1 MSENALVRHFSA
13 HWGKWAVLIT
23 LVAAVIVGAFVCK
36 DSIAVWA
43 GYAATAAQAA
53 TVPDDGGISPGARLF
68 RDFMVLFIAVIGL
81 VLAVVRAIVLHGQA
95 EIERNQFELANSQ
108 FQHQTDAA
116 TRQFNQ
122 AESRMFDERF
132 STAAELMAKEIAGK
146 PAIAARVSGINI
158 MDEVA
163 NAAPDVF
170 LTQTVKTMVAYIKD
184 NAAET
189 AKKPLQI
196 EPENQLLNILDV
208 GTFALGEDVKSAFAV
223 LHRILS
229 GKDVGGKMNKDVL
242 DLSGQHFRKLD
253 FGRAQIEH
261 YTNWSGTNLQGARLY
276 KATFHKGV
284 RLINTDFSKAVLSSA
299 DLTEAKLTLANM
311 RETHLDKADLRGAVM
326 HCAVLQGARLQE
338 AKMHGS
344 DLSHLH
350 PLMTGKEA
358 NDSDFSKANLRGAK
372 LEFANLRG
380 ADMTGAD
387 LRGASL
393 HGADLRGADLSDAKF
408 GATNMTGVEI
418 DSASLTDS
426 VKEAMSEGI
435 WYAPEDKWAQGIADN
450 DRNPKWDLELRNDD
464 DYYALAGIV
473 RNFVVE
479 IDPKFGGET
488 LRGRVRK
495 LLDEGKL
502 PPEHA
507 TRVRG
512 YLEEKPKK
520 GGKPSDAKNGD

>member
-1 MSENALVRHFSA
+1 MSENALVRHFFT
-13 HWGKWAVLIT
+13 HWKKWVGLIA
-23 LVAAVIVGAFVCK
+23 LLAAVIAVVFMCK
-36 DSIAVWA
+36 HGIAEWA
-43 GYAATAAQAA
+43 GYGARL
-53 TVPDDGGISPGARLF
+53 PKGSKEMSPGAQFF
-68 RDFMVLFIAVIGL
+68 RDFMVLVIAVVGI
-81 VLAVVRAIVLHGQA
+81 VLAIVRAINLDSQA
-95 EIERNQFELANSQ
+95 ETARSQFELANSQ

-116 TRQFNQ
+116 TKQFNQ
-122 AESRMFDERF
+122 AESRMLDGRF
-132 STAAELMAKEIAGK
+132 STAAELMAKEFAGK

-163 NAAPDVF
+163 NAAPDIF
-170 LTQTVKTMVAYIKD
+170 LTQTVKAMVAYIKD

-196 EPENQLLNILDV
+196 EPENKFQELTKELLLDV

-229 GKDVGGKMNKDVL
+229 DKEVRGKMNKDVL

-284 RLINTDFSKAVLSSA
+284 RLINTDFSNAVLSSA
-299 DLTEAKLTLANM
+299 GLTEAKLTLANM

-326 HCAVLQGARLQE
+326 HCAILRGAHLQE

-372 LEFANLRG
+372 LESANLRG

-387 LRGASL
+387 LRGADL
-393 HGADLRGADLSDAKF
+393 RGADLRGADLSDAKF

-426 VKEAMSEGI
+426 VKEAMSEEI
-435 WYAPEDKWAQGIADN
+435 WYALEDKWAQGIAEHTH
-450 DRNPKWDLELRNDD
+450 NPTWDLELRNDD

-479 IDPKFGGET
+479 IDPKFGGKT
-488 LRGRVRK
+488 LRGQVRK

-507 TRVRG
+507 ARVRG
-512 YLEEKPKK
+512 YLE
-520 GGKPSDAKNGD
+520 GKPQKRGNPRDAKNGD